1 MKKVFFSSAI
11 MLCMV
16 VLFSC
21 KNNSSTPSATSD
33 GKKETKEEVSDK
45 PSFPTA
51 IDYNDY
57 IINRQK
63 DIYNYIFKM
72 SDVAATDPEAAEK
85 VIDEAIPVIEKVIG
99 EIKAMPP
106 YKSDVSFRDAAVPLF
121 EFYKTTFDDTY
132 RQIIAINKK
141 GNKKTKADIAKQQTL
156 SNTLSQKEATLDNS
170 MKSAQNTF
178 AVSNNMRV
186 QENTELQEKVDN
198 LNKKED

>member
-21 KNNSSTPSATSD
+21 KNNSSTPSATPD
-33 GKKETKEEVSDK
+33 GKKETKEEASDK

-72 SDVAATDPEAAEK
+72 SDVAAKDPEAAEK
-85 VIDEAIPVIEKVIG
+85 VIDEAIPVIEKIIG
-99 EIKAMPP
+99 EIKDMPP

-121 EFYKTTFDDTY
+121 EFYKATFDGAY
-132 RQIIAINKK
+132 REIIAINKK
-141 GNKKTKADIAKQQTL
+141 GDKKTKADAAKQQML
-156 SNTLSQKEATLDNS
+156 SDKLSKEEASLDIA
-170 MKSAQNTF
+170 MKSAQNAF

-186 QENTELQEKVDN
+186 QENTELQQKVDN
-198 LNKKED
+198 LNK